1 MSQASLERRRQ
12 PRVSLGLPVRI
23 QGRETSG
30 ERWEAVARSADVS
43 SGGVGLRLDGPA
55 SVGQVLHF
63 SLPLP
68 PKLRWYDLTDPSY
81 RVYGLVRHVVRDAS
95 GCRVGALFL
104 GRQPV
109 HEAGPPGPPVGATPA
124 PVERRAHPRY
134 LVRFPLHLAV
144 DDGQAGP
151 AARERAIAEEIGDWG
166 ALVRCGTLAVD
177 QGARLRVEEVDGHFR
192 TRAEV
197 RRRRVGD
204 DGQCRL
210 HLQFLD
216 GPVPER
222 LLPPIGAEEA

>member
-1 MSQASLERRRQ
+1 MAQESLERRRQ

-43 SGGVGLRLDGPA
+43 SGGVGLRVDGPA

-68 PKLRWYDLTDPSY
+68 ARLRRYDLADPSY
-81 RVYGLVRHVVRDAS
+81 RVYGLVRHVVRDTS

-104 GRQPV
+104 GRQPA
-109 HEAGPPGPPVGATPA
+109 HEAGPLPASVGGTPV

-134 LVRFPLHLAV
+134 LVRFALHLETE
-144 DDGQAGP
+144 AGP
-151 AARERAIAEEIGDWG
+151 GVTAARERGLAEEIGDWG
-166 ALVRCGTLAVD
+166 ALVRCGALPVER
-177 QGARLRVEEVDGHFR
+177 GARLRVEEIDGHFR

-197 RRRRVGD
+197 RGRRVGD
-204 DGQCRL
+204 DGVCRL

-222 LLPPIGAEEA
+222 LLPPIGAEEP